1 MKSAGEI
8 LLAEDD
14 ETDVY
19 LLRRAFTDVGL
30 IHPLHVARDG
40 VQLAEI
46 VTGWQQSAPAR
57 LPALFLLDL
66 KMPRRDGLATLQW
79 IRAQPALF
87 AVPVII
93 FSSSANR
100 LDVERAYQY
109 GANAFVVKPASLDE
123 RASVARF
130 IKEWLRLNQVP
141 QRTG

>member
-1 MKSAGEI
+1 VKPVSEI

-19 LLRRAFTDVGL
+19 LLRRALADVGL
-30 IHPLHVARDG
+30 AHPLQVARDG

-46 VTGWQQSAPAR
+46 LTTSQQAVPAR
-57 LPALFLLDL
+57 LPALILLDL
-66 KMPRRDGLATLQW
+66 KMPRRDGIATLQW

-100 LDVERAYQY
+100 LDVERAYKY
-109 GANAFVVKPASLDE
+109 GANAFLVKPASLEE
-123 RASVARF
+123 RATVARF
-130 IKEWLRLNQVP
+130 LKEWLRLNQVP
-141 QRTG
+141 QRTA